1 MKLIMEENNQTQNTT
16 QQPQTIDEMLTEQR
30 AKWTKEIE
38 DLNASMSNLVKV
50 DELMNTVYSKRQ
62 SAVDYYYAMN
72 NVILKQSKE
81 YKASF
86 NKMFNEIKIN
96 GFNGMRFTSDQGI
109 QRQVEVELQDKKE
122 LIDLL
127 VSQNAFIKETI
138 ATIDNIIYAIKDKIK
153 IKEMLN
159 GMKF

>member
-1 MKLIMEENNQTQNTT
+1 METNNQTQ
-16 QQPQTIDEMLTEQR
+16 QQSVDEMLTEQR

-38 DLNASMSNLVKV
+38 DLNASMATLVKV

-62 SAVDYYYAMN
+62 AAVDYYYAMN
-72 NVILKQSKE
+72 NVILKQSRD
-81 YKASF
+81 YKAQY
-86 NKMFNEIKIN
+86 NTMFNNIKIN
-96 GFNGMRFTSDQGI
+96 GYNGMRFTTDQSI
-109 QRQVEVELQDKKE
+109 ARQVEVDLADKKE

>member
-1 MKLIMEENNQTQNTT
+1 MEENNNQTQQS
-16 QQPQTIDEMLTEQR
+16 QQSIDEILTEQR

-38 DLNASMSNLVKV
+38 DLNTSMSSLVKV
-50 DELMNTVYSKRQ
+50 DELMNNVYSKRQ
-62 SAVDYYYAMN
+62 AAVDYYYAMN
-72 NVILKQSKE
+72 NVILKQSRE
-81 YKASF
+81 YKALY
-86 NKMFNEIKIN
+86 NKMFNDIKVN
-96 GFNGMRFTSDQGI
+96 GYNGMRFTADQSI
-109 QRQVEVELQDKKE
+109 ARQVEVDLADKKE

>member
-1 MKLIMEENNQTQNTT
+1 MEGNNQTQPQV
-16 QQPQTIDEMLTEQR
+16 QQNQSIDEMLTEQR

-38 DLNASMSNLVKV
+38 DLNASMSSLVKV

-62 SAVDYYYAMN
+62 AVVDYYYAMN

-96 GFNGMRFTSDQGI
+96 GYNGMRFSSDQGI
-109 QRQVEVELQDKKE
+109 QRQVEVELQEKKE

-127 VSQNAFIKETI
+127 VSQNGFIKETLS
-138 ATIDNIIYAIKDKIK
+138 TIDNIIYAIKDKIK

>member
-1 MKLIMEENNQTQNTT
+1 MEGNNQTQPQV
-16 QQPQTIDEMLTEQR
+16 QQNQSIDEMLTEQR

-38 DLNASMSNLVKV
+38 DLNASMSSLVKV

-62 SAVDYYYAMN
+62 AAVDYYYAMN

-96 GFNGMRFTSDQGI
+96 GFNGMRFSSDQGI
-109 QRQVEVELQDKKE
+109 QRQVEVELQEKKE

-127 VSQNAFIKETI
+127 VSQNGFIKETLS
-138 ATIDNIIYAIKDKIK
+138 TIDNIIYAIKDKIK